1 MSVGKAASNVGE
13 SYSATLCSSAAAIRS
28 LADKAKLLLLDRHTT
43 LHPEFFLA
51 SVSEKHWKPL
61 AVAVTFRNRVVGIVY
76 AKERLFCGCR
86 MGIVYSDTTLGLN
99 IVSEPVHREHV
110 LNVAVGL
117 LLTSGMVRALR
128 LVVPRDRFNLQA
140 VSRFASSMDME
151 TVSFEVLNHRRLELP
166 SRYNDFLNDLGAR
179 TRRNF
184 RYYRR
189 RFEAT
194 GGQYISGVPLDTFRS
209 ATRHLSGKSTIRAEV
224 DGIERALKMLSAVG
238 DPVLVGLQAADGEW
252 LSVAGGWC
260 DGGRATLLFQMNNDR
275 EHQRDSVSQVLR
287 SYLIEELIARRI
299 DDLIFWAGTSAP
311 LGRYAQ
317 AIPALTLYLDSR
329 NPAWRLLRKI
339 VSSIASRLPRPWREF
354 GHWITPEL
362 VQHSAIPS
370 AGIEDD

>member
-151 TVSFEVLNHRRLELP
+151 TVSFQVENHSHMPLP
-166 SRYNDFLNDLGAR
+166 SSFDEFLNA
-179 TRRNF
+179 
-184 RYYRR
+184 
-189 RFEAT
+189 
-194 GGQYISGVPLDTFRS
+194 
-209 ATRHLSGKSTIRAEV
+209 
-224 DGIERALKMLSAVG
+224 
-238 DPVLVGLQAADGEW
+238 
-252 LSVAGGWC
+252 
-260 DGGRATLLFQMNNDR
+260 
-275 EHQRDSVSQVLR
+275 
-287 SYLIEELIARRI
+287 
-299 DDLIFWAGTSAP
+299 
-311 LGRYAQ
+311 
-317 AIPALTLYLDSR
+317 
-329 NPAWRLLRKI
+329 
-339 VSSIASRLPRPWREF
+339 
-354 GHWITPEL
+354 
-362 VQHSAIPS
+362 
-370 AGIEDD
+370 